1 MLSVYFHL
9 PIVIYHNLG
18 DIYGV
23 ESLLVFVVYEMEPLL
38 DRLGLVSASIRLNTS
53 LDCL

>member
-9 PIVIYHNLG
+9 PIVICHNLG

-23 ESLLVFVVYEMEPLL
+23 ESLLVFVVYEVEPLL

>member
-1 MLSVYFHL
+1 MLSIYFHL
-9 PIVIYHNLG
+9 PIVIYHNRG
-18 DIYGV
+18 DIYEV

>member
-1 MLSVYFHL
+1 MLSKCFHL
-9 PIVIYHNLG
+9 PIVICHNLE
-18 DIYGV
+18 DIDEV

-38 DRLGLVSASIRLNTS
+38 DRLGLVSESIRLNTS